1 MLKEAYEKQI
11 EFQKLLGFTDIPKDD
26 PEMLIHNLFSMVT
39 EIAEVATEDKRWK
52 KNGRNLF
59 YDRTNKK
66 KEIADV
72 FIFLLN
78 VLIYSNITLEEFT
91 DSVLEKQKEN
101 FNRFLNVT

>member
-1 MLKEAYEKQI
+1 MLKEAYDKQI
-11 EFQKLLGFTDIPKDD
+11 EFQKLLGFKDIPKDD
-26 PEMLIHNLFSMVT
+26 PEMLIHNLFGMVT
-39 EIAEVATEDKRWK
+39 EISEVATEDKRWK

-59 YDRTNKK
+59 YDKINKK

-78 VLIYSNITLEEFT
+78 VLIYSDISIEEFT